1 MAEFDPSVIGAIGDQ
16 VPDIAGN
23 KARAASISESLD
35 RAQLSRLELGQKKQ
49 QAGEDRQVNEILKS
63 SKYSTPQEAEETAA
77 KLNRVSPTAAMK
89 FLKTTQEYQ
98 SGKVSAEVE
107 RLELAGKQQEV
118 IVGAIDPVVAQ
129 ARAMKNNGASD
140 LEVNA
145 YIAKASGQA
154 IEQLKNTKGPDGQP
168 LVPPSVYEPISQA
181 KLDLPTL
188 EGWEQKSKAGHAAIQ
203 GRLEQMKADTSAK
216 AQNTRERAE
225 DEREKH
231 DRETE
236 WLARHKL
243 DKSQFDESD
252 QDLLGAMA
260 DKNVSLPAGLRSQAQ
275 IQATLKGLRE
285 RHSDMTADQIAD
297 GLASGKIKLA
307 AEVRAGQTAGT
318 QIGKVGLAAN
328 ELDTF
333 GDQVLE
339 ASRNMPRG
347 NEGLTLRGLMQAG
360 EKQISDPKLLV
371 LKAKLQA
378 LNNAYD
384 QLAARGGTD
393 QDKRAHVHE
402 LFDARLTDE
411 GIRALVKAVKE
422 EAVGARE
429 AANRTIAE
437 TSQTALPGTEQTP
450 PKGAAPAAPAAAPP
464 AGSSSPTPG
473 GGPAA
478 GASPPLKPGATYQHA
493 SGARVTILPDTG

>member
-1 MAEFDPSVIGAIGDQ
+1 MADFDPSTIGAIGDTL
-16 VPDIAGN
+16 PDIVGA
-23 KARAASISESLD
+23 KARGAEISEALD
-35 RAQLSRLELGQKKQ
+35 RSQLSRLELGQKKQ
-49 QAGEDRQVNEILKS
+49 ALGEDRQVAEILKG

-77 KLNRVSPTAAMK
+77 KINRISPSAAMK
-89 FLKTTQEYQ
+89 FLKTTQDYQ
-98 SGKVSAEVE
+98 SGKVSAETE
-107 RLELAGKQQEV
+107 RLELASKQQEV
-118 IVGAIDPVVAQ
+118 IVGAIDPIVAQ
-129 ARAMKNNGASD
+129 ARQMKNSGASD
-140 LEVNA
+140 LEINA
-145 YIAKASGQA
+145 YIAKSTGSA

-168 LVPPSVYEPISQA
+168 LVPPSVYEPIKDA

-203 GRLEQMKADTSAK
+203 ARLEQQKADTGAK
-216 AQNTRERAE
+216 AQSTREKAE
-225 DEREKH
+225 DERERH

-275 IQATLKGLRE
+275 IQATLRGLHE
-285 RHSDMTADQIAD
+285 RHPDMTADQIAD

-333 GDQVLE
+333 GDQVLS
-339 ASRNMPRG
+339 ASRNLPRG
-347 NEGLTLRGLMQAG
+347 NEGLTIRGLLQSG
-360 EKQISDPKLLV
+360 QKQFSDPKLLV

-384 QLAARGGTD
+384 QLASRGGTD

-402 LFDARLTDE
+402 LFDARLSDE
-411 GIRALVKAVKE
+411 GIQALVKAVKE
-422 EAVGARE
+422 EAAGARE
-429 AANRTIAE
+429 AANRTIHE
-437 TSQTALPGTEQTP
+437 TADTALPGTEQSP
-450 PKGAAPAAPAAAPP
+450 RSAAPAAGAPAS
-464 AGSSSPTPG
+464 SSSPTTG
-473 GGPAA
+473 AAPAA
-478 GASPPLKPGATYQHA
+478 GASPPLKAGATYQHS
-493 SGARVTILPDTG
+493 SGAKVTILPDSN